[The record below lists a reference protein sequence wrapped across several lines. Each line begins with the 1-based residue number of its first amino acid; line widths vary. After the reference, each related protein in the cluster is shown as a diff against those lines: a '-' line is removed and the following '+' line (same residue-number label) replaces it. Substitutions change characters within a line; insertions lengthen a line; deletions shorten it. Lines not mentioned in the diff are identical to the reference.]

1 MYIIRTIE
9 EILEDTF
16 TDWKDFK
23 LCYVD
28 NIPVME
34 MDYTPESK
42 EYMKSDQYEKDKKI
56 YGWNNPYIHME
67 DYPNPNYVEGEKEYY
82 AYFTDLTDLQ
92 EQWGDDWND
101 APYEHNAG
109 WPYDSDIV
117 EVNENNVATR
127 IEEYDIL
134 KVPFAIKSYNYV
146 LPCDN
151 HLNSPW
157 SVQDI
162 NSDAVAWIYDVVCVE
177 DGVNG
182 KGQKMYKRAYTTVH
196 AGINPYDFN
205 TKINRI
211 NELNK
216 TAWESSRD
224 DEDVDNLTY

>member
-67 DYPNPNYVEGEKEYY
+67 DYPNPNYIEGEKEYY
-82 AYFTDLTDLQ
+82 AYFTDLDNLQ

-109 WPYDSDIV
+109 WPYDSIRKDEHTILKIPFAV
-117 EVNENNVATR
+117 VSENNNGR
-127 IEEYDIL
+127 SHWG
-134 KVPFAIKSYNYV
+134 KF
-146 LPCDN
+146 PCDYGCG
-151 HLNSPW
+151 NSPF
-157 SVQDI
+157 SVEEI
-162 NSDAVAWIYDVVCVE
+162 NAGAVPWIFVSYY
-177 DGVNG
+177 NMA
-182 KGQKMYKRAYTTVH
+182 KNKKFLAIN
-196 AGINPYDFN
+196 AGINPLEF
-205 TKINRI
+205 INKLRK
-211 NELNK
+211 L
-216 TAWESSRD
+216 
-224 DEDVDNLTY
+224 

>member
-67 DYPNPNYVEGEKEYY
+67 DYPNPNYIEGEKEYY
-82 AYFTDLTDLQ
+82 AYFTDLDDLQ

-109 WPYDSDIV
+109 WPYDSIRKDEHTILKIPFAV
-117 EVNENNVATR
+117 VSENNNGSNHWV
-127 IEEYDIL
+127 
-134 KVPFAIKSYNYV
+134 KF
-146 LPCDN
+146 PCDYGCG
-151 HLNSPW
+151 NSPF
-157 SVQDI
+157 SVEEINAGAVPWIFVSYYNMAKNKKFLAI
-162 NSDAVAWIYDVVCVE
+162 NS
-177 DGVNG
+177 
-182 KGQKMYKRAYTTVH
+182 
-196 AGINPYDFN
+196 GINPLEF
-205 TKINRI
+205 I
-211 NELNK
+211 NELRK
-216 TAWESSRD
+216 
-224 DEDVDNLTY
+224 L

>member
-1 MYIIRTIE
+1 MYITRTIE

-67 DYPNPNYVEGEKEYY
+67 DYPNPNYIEGEKEYY
-82 AYFTDLTDLQ
+82 AYFTDLDNLQ

-109 WPYDSDIV
+109 WHYDSIRKDEHTILKIPFAV
-117 EVNENNVATR
+117 VSENNNGSNHWV
-127 IEEYDIL
+127 
-134 KVPFAIKSYNYV
+134 KF
-146 LPCDN
+146 PCDYGCG
-151 HLNSPW
+151 NSPF
-157 SVQDI
+157 SVEEI
-162 NSDAVAWIYDVVCVE
+162 NAGAVPWIFVSYY
-177 DGVNG
+177 NMA
-182 KGQKMYKRAYTTVH
+182 KNKKFLAIN
-196 AGINPYDFN
+196 AGINPLEF
-205 TKINRI
+205 I
-211 NELNK
+211 NELRK
-216 TAWESSRD
+216 
-224 DEDVDNLTY
+224 L

>member
-1 MYIIRTIE
+1 MAYVTKTFD
-9 EILEDTF
+9 EIVKGNVDYSNY
-16 TDWKDFK
+16 K
-23 LCYVD
+23 LCYIDSISETEWSVHPD
-28 NIPVME
+28 
-34 MDYTPESK
+34 DR
-42 EYMKSDQYEKDKKI
+42 DRYEKCTYDDFK
-56 YGWNNPYIHME
+56 NNPRLYH
-67 DYPNPNYVEGEKEYY
+67 DFRFGDWPNPEYNKETSTHY
-82 AYFTDLTDLQ
+82 AFFTPKSLD

-134 KVPFAIKSYNYV
+134 KVPFAIKSYNYA

-162 NSDAVAWIYDVVCVE
+162 NSDAVAWIYDVVGVE

-182 KGQKMYKRAYTTVH
+182 KGQKIYKRAYTTVH

-224 DEDVDNLTY
+224 DE

>member
-1 MYIIRTIE
+1 MYITRTIE

-67 DYPNPNYVEGEKEYY
+67 DYPNPNYIEGEKEYY
-82 AYFTDLTDLQ
+82 AYFTDLDDLQ

-109 WPYDSDIV
+109 WPYDSIRKDEHTILKIPFAV
-117 EVNENNVATR
+117 VSENNNGSSHWV
-127 IEEYDIL
+127 
-134 KVPFAIKSYNYV
+134 KF
-146 LPCDN
+146 PCDYGCG
-151 HLNSPW
+151 NSPF
-157 SVQDI
+157 SVEEI
-162 NSDAVAWIYDVVCVE
+162 NAGAVPWIFVSYY
-177 DGVNG
+177 NMA
-182 KGQKMYKRAYTTVH
+182 KNKKFLAIN
-196 AGINPYDFN
+196 AGINPLEF
-205 TKINRI
+205 INKLRK
-211 NELNK
+211 L
-216 TAWESSRD
+216 
-224 DEDVDNLTY
+224 